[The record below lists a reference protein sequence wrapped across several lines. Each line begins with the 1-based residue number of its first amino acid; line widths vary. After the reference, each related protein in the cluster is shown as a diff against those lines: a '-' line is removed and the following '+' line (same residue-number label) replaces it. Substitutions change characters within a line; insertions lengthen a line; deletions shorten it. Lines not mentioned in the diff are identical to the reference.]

1 MSRPEL
7 INQLKEKHPQLN
19 KSQLE
24 TIIDVFFDSIKRALE
39 RKKTVELRMFGTFF
53 VKEIKEKFYS
63 RNPKTGEIIYVPKKK
78 KLDSGLVKSFKN
90 F

>member
-1 MSRPEL
+1 
-7 INQLKEKHPQLN
+7 
-19 KSQLE
+19 
-24 TIIDVFFDSIKRALE
+24 
-39 RKKTVELRMFGTFF
+39 MFGTFF